1 MGNSYSV
8 LQQLSRE
15 EQEEYEYARLV
26 KAVETAQ
33 AIQSSIP
40 NDGQDSGPLPATPPI
55 PEHLPAQP
63 PPQQY
68 NAHCTRPYVPIATQI
83 ALSAAYNTSH
93 HASPQGIACESF
105 VVSLVLKQY

>member
-55 PEHLPAQP
+55 P
-63 PPQQY
+63 
-68 NAHCTRPYVPIATQI
+68 
-83 ALSAAYNTSH
+83 
-93 HASPQGIACESF
+93 
-105 VVSLVLKQY
+105 